1 VKGTVLMAKS
11 LNTAAWNE
19 LLVHLV
25 KLRLDRGLT
34 QQSLAERIKRT
45 QSFVSKI
52 ERGERRLDV
61 LEFCQW
67 IRALDHE
74 PADIISLLIQKS

>member
-1 VKGTVLMAKS
+1 MAKS
-11 LNTAAWNE
+11 MHTAAWNK
-19 LLVHLV
+19 LLDQLV
-25 KLRLDRGLT
+25 EMRLARGWT
-34 QQSLAERIKRT
+34 QQELADRIERT

-67 IRALDHE
+67 MHALGND
-74 PADIISLLIQKS
+74 PADVISLLAKEV